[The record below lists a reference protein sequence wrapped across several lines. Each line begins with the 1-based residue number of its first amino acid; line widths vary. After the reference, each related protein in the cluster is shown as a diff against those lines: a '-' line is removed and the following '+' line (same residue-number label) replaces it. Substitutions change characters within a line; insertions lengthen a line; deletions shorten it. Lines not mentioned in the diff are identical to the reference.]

1 MRGVSACKAFTSLPV
16 RASPVPK
23 GNPAQGKGRVLQ
35 QGTAGIDAPATVLA
49 RGPWLAT
56 ILIIGCW
63 LVPVHS
69 RTARGGSYARQ
80 PHDQDHLLQ
89 IVRLGPA
96 GRPDGARAVDH
107 TCRGAR
113 LRDAHPDRTG
123 GVFEVRI
130 DDEVICSRKERGRFP
145 EIKKIKQLM
154 RRPRSRARVYGQP

>member
-16 RASPVPK
+16 RAFSCSQRKPRP
-23 GNPAQGKGRVLQ
+23 GEGTGSATRDGGDRCSSDRTRARTLASDYSHHRVLV
-35 QGTAGIDAPATVLA
+35 GTSALTHCTRRQL
-49 RGPWLAT
+49 
-56 ILIIGCW
+56 C
-63 LVPVHS
+63 
-69 RTARGGSYARQ
+69 RQ